1 MGWLWRGSFVFFKIL
16 GASIGE
22 LEIRAVHL
30 VSICNQSGGLTNT
43 AIHRAM
49 QRAFSMPAIHLDHF
63 LVTPMRCRNVVQ
75 AWKKK
80 KKKKVCPCTCILYII
95 SLTISWTAKIV
106 GHNKTRHDQFLI
118 YKANLNF
125 YPKVRRDEV
134 KTLEDSAQCWL
145 LWPLDGLGLNN
156 TCSCWIKKQNIFFS
170 TL

>member
-30 VSICNQSGGLTNT
+30 VSICKVVDWPTLPS
-43 AIHRAM
+43 IEPC
-49 QRAFSMPAIHLDHF
+49 SEHF
-63 LVTPMRCRNVVQ
+63 LCLPSTSTTSLWLQCDVETWCKHGR
-75 AWKKK
+75 K

-106 GHNKTRHDQFLI
+106 GHNETRLDQFLI